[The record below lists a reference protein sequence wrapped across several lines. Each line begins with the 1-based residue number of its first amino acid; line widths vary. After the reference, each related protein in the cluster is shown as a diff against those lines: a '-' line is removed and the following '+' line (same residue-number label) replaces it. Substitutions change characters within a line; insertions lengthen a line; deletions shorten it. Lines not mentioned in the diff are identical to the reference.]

1 MDKIRIDKLVVFGKH
16 GVFSEENV
24 LGQKFEVSLVLYTDT
39 RKAGLTDELEY
50 SINYGE
56 VCHLVQDFFDYKTF
70 KLIEKVAEELA
81 QLLLLTF
88 PLLQMIDVKI
98 EKPWAPVAMPVE
110 NLSVEIRRGWHTA
123 FIALG
128 SNMGDTKGYL
138 DDAVKK
144 LSEHSLCE
152 VISVA
157 DYIETEPYGG
167 VEQDKFLNSALELK
181 TLLLPE
187 ELLDLLNQFEI
198 EANRERLV
206 HWGPRTLDL
215 DILFYDDCIIDSNRL
230 HVPHIDLQNRDFVLI
245 PMAQIAPYLRH
256 PVLNCTIQQLLEAL
270 KKSSNAQRYG
280 F

>member
-1 MDKIRIDKLVVFGKH
+1 MDKITIEKLVVFGKH
-16 GVFSEENV
+16 GVFKEENV

-56 VCHLVQDFFDYKTF
+56 VSHLVKDFFDKNTF

-81 QLLLLTF
+81 QLLLLTY
-88 PLLQMIDVKI
+88 PLLQMVDVKI
-98 EKPWAPVAMPVE
+98 AKPWAPIAMPVE
-110 NLSVEIRRGWHTA
+110 NLSVEITRGWHTA

-144 LSEHSLCE
+144 LSDHTLCE

-167 VEQDKFLNSALELK
+167 VEQDNFLNSALELK
-181 TLLLPE
+181 TLLMPE
-187 ELLDLLNQFEI
+187 ELLDLLNQFEA

-215 DILFYDDCIIDSNRL
+215 DILFYDDCIIDSKRL
-230 HVPHIDLQNRDFVLI
+230 HIPHIDLQNRDFVLV
-245 PMAQIAPYLRH
+245 PMSQIAPYLRH
-256 PVLNCTIQQLLEAL
+256 PVYNCTINQLLEKL
-270 KKSSNAQRYG
+270 NKR
-280 F
+280 